1 VTEGASTVVV
11 RELRNSEL
19 VICSALAPPKCTN
32 SAKTAFNYAV
42 TTENVYVIEHDA
54 SSRAALCQCLR
65 ASGFVVRAFGS
76 VESILERRPLR
87 VPACVVL
94 DYDLPGLSG
103 PELQRQLLDDSALAI
118 VFVTGRGDVATVV
131 EAMKGGAVDF
141 LTKPVDTERLVAAVT
156 RGLEQS
162 ARTEAERRLHH
173 VFLERVDRLTPL
185 EREVATRLVRGLL
198 DKRIAADLGTTEK
211 TIKVHRARVMTKL
224 EVGSVTELV
233 RLVEN
238 ASRPDVSMV
247 IGSAARS
254 AADKLLETRRI
265 HSARSQPKWRSTC

>member
-1 VTEGASTVVV
+1 VTEAASTVEV
-11 RELRNSEL
+11 RGLRNSEL
-19 VICSALAPPKCTN
+19 VICSALALPPKCTN
-32 SAKTAFNYAV
+32 SSKTAFNYAV
-42 TTENVYVIEHDA
+42 ATENVFVIEHDA

-65 ASGFVVRAFGS
+65 ASGFVVRAFSS
-76 VESILERRPLR
+76 VESILQRRPLK
-87 VPACVVL
+87 VPVCLVV
-94 DYDLPGLSG
+94 DYDMPGLSG
-103 PELQRQLLDDSALAI
+103 LELQRKLLDDSALAI
-118 VFVTGRGDVATVV
+118 VFVTGRGDVATV

-162 ARTEAERRLHH
+162 AHTEAERRLHH

-185 EREVATRLVRGLL
+185 EREVATGLVRGLL

-211 TIKVHRARVMTKL
+211 TIKVHRARVMAKL

-238 ASRPDVSMV
+238 ASRPDVLMV

-265 HSARSQPKWRSTC
+265 HSSRSQPKWRSTC